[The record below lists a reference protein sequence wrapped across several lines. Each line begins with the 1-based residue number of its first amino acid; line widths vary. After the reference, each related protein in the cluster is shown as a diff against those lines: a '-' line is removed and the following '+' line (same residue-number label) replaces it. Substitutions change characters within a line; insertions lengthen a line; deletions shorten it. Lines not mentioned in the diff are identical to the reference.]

1 MEIVGHEGNSTTSF
15 LLANLIYT
23 PLLEGP
29 FHRISQTAR
38 LGQVTHAHTVRQC
51 PSTLRFAD
59 FLLLHTF
66 LQGFGWSG
74 TTKGETLHEA
84 CRGSEQDAQPGWLLV
99 EVEVPISGDIKKTQQ
114 MEFKASAAPVFLFP
128 VWDFENTTKSC

>member
-1 MEIVGHEGNSTTSF
+1 MNGI
-15 LLANLIYT
+15 
-23 PLLEGP
+23 PLLPFCWPIAYMIYSMIYIYIPTP
-29 FHRISQTAR
+29 FHLISQTAR

-51 PSTLRFAD
+51 PSTLRFAH

-84 CRGSEQDAQPGWLLV
+84 CRGSQQDAQPGWLLV
-99 EVEVPISGDIKKTQQ
+99 EVEVPISGDIEKLNKWSFQG
-114 MEFKASAAPVFLFP
+114 FCGSGLCCFLFGI
-128 VWDFENTTKSC
+128 